1 MSILQ
6 PFFEVLWI
14 LILIAI
20 TFELFRILLK
30 KTDLDSKINDDLLE
44 GRSIKPLVKEYR
56 YTKFFLLLVLWL
68 HFAQKVLNSYAN

>member
-56 YTKFFLLLVLWL
+56 YTKFFFTIGVMATFCSKGFEFLC
-68 HFAQKVLNSYAN
+68 